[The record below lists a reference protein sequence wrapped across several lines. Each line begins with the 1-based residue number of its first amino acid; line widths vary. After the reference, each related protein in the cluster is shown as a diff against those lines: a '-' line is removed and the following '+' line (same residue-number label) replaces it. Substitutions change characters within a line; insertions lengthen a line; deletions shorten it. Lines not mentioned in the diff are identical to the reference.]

1 MKSIDLF
8 AGAGGMTTGAEQG
21 GMRVVWAANHWDRA
35 VQIHKLNHPECV
47 TVQQDLQQANFG
59 AVLWD
64 AEVDC
69 IDAIFAGPSSQCEG
83 RILVAHKGSS
93 MPAAAAE
100 GTADTDWKR
109 VYTIGGGIA
118 NSASTRG
125 VFRFGPEVAYLE
137 VEFDGNATQ
146 AVTVEAHA
154 TTYTY

>member
-1 MKSIDLF
+1 MAKSQTATAIITS
-8 AGAGGMTTGAEQG
+8 ASNGAGSQTRGRLDCTAVDG
-21 GMRVVWAANHWDRA
+21 G
-35 VQIHKLNHPECV
+35 IV
-47 TVQQDLQQANFG
+47 TFRITNG
-59 AVLWD
+59 GT
-64 AEVDC
+64 
-69 IDAIFAGPSSQCEG
+69 GPSSACEG

-109 VYTIGGGIA
+109 VYTISGGIA

-137 VEFDGNATQ
+137 VEFDGNQTQ
-146 AVTVEAHA
+146 PVTVEAHA

>member
-1 MKSIDLF
+1 MAKSQTATAIITSASNA
-8 AGAGGMTTGAEQG
+8 AGAQTRGRLDCTAVDGGIVTFRITNG
-21 GMRVVWAANHWDRA
+21 G
-35 VQIHKLNHPECV
+35 
-47 TVQQDLQQANFG
+47 T
-59 AVLWD
+59 
-64 AEVDC
+64 
-69 IDAIFAGPSSQCEG
+69 GPSSQCEG

-100 GTADTDWKR
+100 GTGDTDWKR